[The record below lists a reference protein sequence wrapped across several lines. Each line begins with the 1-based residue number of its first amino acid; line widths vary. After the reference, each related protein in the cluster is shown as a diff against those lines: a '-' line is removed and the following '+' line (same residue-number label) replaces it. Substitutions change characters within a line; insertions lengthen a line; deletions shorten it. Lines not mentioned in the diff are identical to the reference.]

1 MKKLFIIALMLTIAC
16 YFGTAQTKQSFG
28 GKTETKTEQKP
39 SGDKKTFEEP
49 KEEKKVE
56 PKKTDAPKST
66 KNAAKVYKGSI
77 ASLAGVAQGNYTI
90 TKDEAQ
96 KLTAKGGV
104 LVFVEGNSGKKA
116 KLYFLI
122 DQDGSFIGDKLA
134 SYAANKF
141 IGVKGWKKTV
151 NGTNF
156 IIVDFIESM
165 D

>member
-39 SGDKKTFEEP
+39 SVDKKTFE
-49 KEEKKVE
+49 E